1 MLYLDS
7 DIQELVD
14 QMTSATAKHKVKVW
28 AGERRGVTIGTWLAI
43 SELNDSEL
51 DMLKALVVSEIS
63 IRKGENN
70 ETS

>member
-7 DIQELVD
+7 DIQELAD
-14 QMTSATAKHKVKVW
+14 QMTSTTAKRKVQVW

-51 DMLKALVVSEIS
+51 DMLKALVGSEIA

-70 ETS
+70 ED

>member
-28 AGERRGVTIGTWLAI
+28 AGERRGITIGTWLAI
-43 SELNDSEL
+43 SELNDSDL
-51 DMLKALVVSEIS
+51 GMLKVLVGSEIA

>member
-28 AGERRGVTIGTWLAI
+28 AGERRGMTIGTWQAI
-43 SELNDSEL
+43 SDLSDDDLRILSAIVGSE
-51 DMLKALVVSEIS
+51 VS
-63 IRKGENN
+63 IRKGEQQ
-70 ETS
+70 

>member
-28 AGERRGVTIGTWLAI
+28 AGERRGMTIGTWQAI
-43 SELNDSEL
+43 SDLSDDDLRILSAIVGSE
-51 DMLKALVVSEIS
+51 VS
-63 IRKGENN
+63 IRKGE
-70 ETS
+70 EQ

>member
-1 MLYLDS
+1 MLYVDS

-43 SELNDSEL
+43 SELNDSDL
-51 DMLKALVVSEIS
+51 GMLKVLVGSEIA

>member
-1 MLYLDS
+1 MLYVDS

-43 SELNDSEL
+43 SELNDSDL
-51 DMLKALVVSEIS
+51 DMLKALVGSEIA
-63 IRKGENN
+63 IRKCENKV
-70 ETS
+70 